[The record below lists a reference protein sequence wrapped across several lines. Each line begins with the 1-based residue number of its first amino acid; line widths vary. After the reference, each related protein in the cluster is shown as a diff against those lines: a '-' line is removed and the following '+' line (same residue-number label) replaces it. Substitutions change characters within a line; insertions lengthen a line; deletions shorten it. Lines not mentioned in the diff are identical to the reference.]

1 LFKEKVGV
9 GGVEQKRR
17 LLENSENLANFS
29 GNELKYVFNYLFS
42 LWQHKGGRTK
52 EVAVGKFRKLIEF
65 FEQ

>member
-1 LFKEKVGV
+1 
-9 GGVEQKRR
+9 
-17 LLENSENLANFS
+17 LENSENLANFS